1 MPHRQGPLT
10 HLKIVEFAGIGP
22 APYGAMLL
30 ADLGAQIIRIDRP
43 GGYPALADGLDLSA
57 MDAAA
62 VCNRSRDLIRL
73 DLKSEEGRNTVLR
86 LISEAD
92 AVIEAYRPGTMEK
105 LGLGPDICLKENPKL
120 AYVRMT
126 GWGQTGPMAKMAG
139 HDMNYLG
146 LSGALSLFSRD
157 GAATQGIP
165 PLVGDMGGGA
175 MFMVMGLLAAVM
187 QARAGG
193 AGQVVDAA
201 IVDGSASLFALL
213 SGLNAMGQHDY
224 TAGDNPLDGGRHFYR
239 SYICADGKY
248 VIVGAIE
255 GAFRKVLL
263 ERLDLMSDPDLT
275 APSAVN
281 EELCVAKLSGVFS
294 ANSQQH
300 WVDLFQDSDG
310 CVTPLLSVPEA
321 AKTAH
326 NTAREVFL
334 TLDDVLQ
341 PAPAPRFSDTPG
353 AVSSPPLH
361 ANKNAPQ
368 TLCGWGFSDVEIKA
382 LISRN
387 VLESA
392 APRAL

>member
-1 MPHRQGPLT
+1 MTRQGPLT

-43 GGYPALADGLDLSA
+43 GGYPALAEGLDLSA
-57 MDAAA
+57 MDAAS

-73 DLKSEEGRNTVLR
+73 DLKSEEGRATVLR
-86 LISEAD
+86 LVSEAD

-105 LGLGPDICLKENPKL
+105 LGLGPDVCLKANPKL

-126 GWGQTGPMAKMAG
+126 GWGQTGPMAQMAG

-146 LSGALSLFSRD
+146 LSGALSLFNRN

-175 MFMVMGLLAAVM
+175 MFMVLGLLAAVM

-193 AGQVVDAA
+193 SGQVVDAA

-224 TAGDNPLDGGRHFYR
+224 AAGDNPLDGGRHFYR
-239 SYICADGKY
+239 TYICADGEY
-248 VIVGAIE
+248 VVVGAIE

-263 ERLDLMSDPDLT
+263 ERLNLLTDPDLT
-275 APSAVN
+275 CPNAEN
-281 EELCVAKLSGVFS
+281 EAICVAKLSGIF
-294 ANSQQH
+294 AGQPRQH
-300 WVDLFQDSDG
+300 WVDLFQDTDG
-310 CVTPLLSVPEA
+310 CVTPVLSVPEA
-321 AKTAH
+321 ANAPH
-326 NTAREVFL
+326 NQARNLFEM
-334 TLDDVLQ
+334 LDNVLQ

-353 AVSSPPLH
+353 AISSPPVK
-361 ANKNAPQ
+361 ANKNAPDA
-368 TLCGWGFSDVEIKA
+368 LGGWGFSTAEIEG
-382 LISRN
+382 LITGK
-387 VLESA
+387 VLEA
-392 APRAL
+392 APETAV

>member
-1 MPHRQGPLT
+1 MTKRQGPLT

-57 MDAAA
+57 MDAAS

-73 DLKSEEGRNTVLR
+73 DLKSEEGRATVLR

-105 LGLGPDICLKENPKL
+105 LGLGPDICLKANPKL

-126 GWGQTGPMAKMAG
+126 GWGQTGPMAQMAG

-146 LSGALSLFSRD
+146 LSGALSLFSRE
-157 GAATQGIP
+157 GQATQGIP

-175 MFMVMGLLAAVM
+175 MFMVLGLLAAVM

-193 AGQVVDAA
+193 SGQVVDAA

-224 TAGDNPLDGGRHFYR
+224 SAGDNPLDGGRHFYR
-239 SYICADGKY
+239 TYICADGEY
-248 VIVGAIE
+248 IVVGAIE

-263 ERLDLMSDPDLT
+263 DRLDMLSDPDLT
-275 APSAVN
+275 HPTPEN
-281 EELCVAKLSGVFS
+281 EAICVAKLSGIF
-294 ANSQQH
+294 ASQPRQY
-300 WVDLFQDSDG
+300 WVDLFQDTDG
-310 CVTPLLSVPEA
+310 CVTPILSVSEA
-321 AKTAH
+321 ASAPH
-326 NTAREVFL
+326 NQARTVFE

-341 PAPAPRFSDTPG
+341 PAPAPRFSATPG
-353 AVSSPPLH
+353 AISSPPVT
-361 ANKNAPQ
+361 ANKNAPHA
-368 TLCGWGFSDVEIKA
+368 LGDWGFSEKDIQA
-382 LISRN
+382 LILSK
-387 VLESA
+387 VLEA
-392 APRAL
+392 APQSTV